1 MAAPKTGHMAQVRVT
16 LSGFTGGPGV
26 ATFYADATGTPATP
40 DVTHIAAFFAA
51 LTGIFPA
58 GVVASFPSAG
68 DILDPTNGQLVD
80 AWSIGTAPAA
90 VTMAGAGAMC
100 TAQGAQIKWTTL
112 DIADGRAIAGRTF
125 IVPSAAGIFGSDGQ
139 LSTAIQTQI
148 YTAGAQIIAANP
160 QCVVWHRPKK
170 GKAPA
175 GGGPAPIDRTGA
187 WSPIVGRQA
196 PRKAVVLTSRRD

>member
-1 MAAPKTGHMAQVRVT
+1 MAAPKTGHMAQVRVALT
-16 LSGFTGGPGV
+16 GFTGAPGV
-26 ATFYADATGTPATP
+26 ATFYTDASTTPGTP
-40 DVTHIAAFFAA
+40 DLVHIAAFFAA
-51 LTGIFPA
+51 LTGIFPT

-80 AWSIGTAPAA
+80 AWSVPTPPAA

-100 TAQGAQIKWTTL
+100 SSQGAQVKWTTN

-125 IVPSAAGIFGSDGQ
+125 IVPSAAGIFGTDGQ
-139 LSTAIQTQI
+139 LATAIQTQL
-148 YTAGAQIIAANP
+148 YTSGAQIVAATP

-170 GKAPA
+170 GKAPEA
-175 GGGPAPIDRTGA
+175 GGPAPIERTGA
-187 WSPIVGRQA
+187 WSPIVGRQV